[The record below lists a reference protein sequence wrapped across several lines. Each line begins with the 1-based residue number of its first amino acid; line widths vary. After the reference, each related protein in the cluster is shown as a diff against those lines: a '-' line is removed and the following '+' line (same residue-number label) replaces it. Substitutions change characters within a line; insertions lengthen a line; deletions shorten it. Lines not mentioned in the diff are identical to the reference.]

1 MEPAR
6 KDVLFS
12 QKLWIDSNFQVASFI
27 FDEEYIVQW

>member
-12 QKLWIDSNFQVASFI
+12 QKLWIDSNFQVGFI